1 MEKIFEKLRLD
12 GAKLVG
18 SCKLKSPP
26 LKDFPNLIY
35 AISIAVKLSDS
46 VLQTIK
52 NKPTISYFQHYRT
65 ANAKL
70 DQLAFTCVSMIEDLG
85 YNAFPI
91 PASQSDNTQGQNYS
105 GIFQHK
111 TAARLSGLGYIGKN
125 GLLITK
131 EYGSKVRFATV
142 LTDMPLNI
150 SDNLLE
156 NECLSCNICV
166 NACPGGAISGKV
178 WQEGMSREEFFDAE
192 KCSQNM
198 KNYKD
203 IGRGAVCGI
212 CISVCPKNILNLNK
226 KS

>member
-1 MEKIFEKLRLD
+1 MEKIYEKLRQD
-12 GAKLVG
+12 GAKLIG
-18 SCKLKSPP
+18 SCKLPNAP
-26 LKDFPNLIY
+26 LKEFPNLIY

-46 VLQTIK
+46 VLKTIVDR
-52 NKPTISYFQHYRT
+52 PTISYFQHYRT
-65 ANAKL
+65 ANARL

-105 GIFQHK
+105 GVFQHK

-142 LTDMPLNI
+142 LTDMPLNCETNI
-150 SDNLLE
+150 LE
-156 NECLSCNICV
+156 NDCKGCDLCV
-166 NACPGGAISGKV
+166 KACPGGAISGKIYS
-178 WQEGMSREEFFDAE
+178 EGMKREEFFDAE

-198 KNYKD
+198 KKYKD

-212 CISVCPKNILNLNK
+212 CISVCPKNKLNLHKN
-226 KS
+226 

>member
-1 MEKIFEKLRLD
+1 MDKIFDKLKQD

-18 SCKLKSPP
+18 ACKLPNPP

-46 VLQTIK
+46 VLKTIVDR
-52 NKPTISYFQHYRT
+52 PTISYFQHYRT
-65 ANAKL
+65 ANTRL
-70 DQLAFTCVSMIEDLG
+70 DQLAFTCVSMIEELG
-85 YNAFPI
+85 YSAFPI

-105 GIFQHK
+105 GVFQHK

-142 LTDMPLNI
+142 LTDMPLNC
-150 SDNLLE
+150 DNKILE
-156 NECLSCNICV
+156 NECKGCDLCV
-166 NACPGGAISGKV
+166 KACPGGAISGKIYTD
-178 WQEGMSREEFFDAE
+178 GMKREEFFDAE

-198 KNYKD
+198 KKYKD

-212 CISVCPKNILNLNK
+212 CISVCPKNKLNLHKN
-226 KS
+226 